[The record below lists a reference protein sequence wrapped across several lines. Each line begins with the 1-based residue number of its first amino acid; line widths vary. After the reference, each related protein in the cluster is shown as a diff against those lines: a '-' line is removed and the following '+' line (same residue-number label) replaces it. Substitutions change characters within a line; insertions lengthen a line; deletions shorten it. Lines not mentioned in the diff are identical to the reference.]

1 MTDCMNAEIRDLLP
15 DVLHGS
21 LSPADQAR
29 VAEHVAACAECTAEL
44 QLLEQVHASY
54 PARQFSASAIS
65 RSIAPYSV
73 RRSRMPQYMRIAAGI
88 AILALGGASY
98 NLATKGIWF
107 GKGTVAESTLALGGS
122 DSANQLA
129 TSVDPILYNTDDLS
143 ALDEQAMTELLSRI
157 ETLEL
162 EISENPRP
170 LVRSP
175 RMEGGI
181 E

>member
-1 MTDCMNAEIRDLLP
+1 
-15 DVLHGS
+15 
-21 LSPADQAR
+21 
-29 VAEHVAACAECTAEL
+29 
-44 QLLEQVHASY
+44 
-54 PARQFSASAIS
+54 
-65 RSIAPYSV
+65 
-73 RRSRMPQYMRIAAGI
+73 
-88 AILALGGASY
+88 
-98 NLATKGIWF
+98 
-107 GKGTVAESTLALGGS
+107 VAESTLALGGS